1 MDESNIR
8 PVVEVTRGSIVESI
22 HFGTAA
28 VVDSTGKLLASI
40 GDPSTTTFLRSAAKP
55 FQALP
60 FIEMGGAEKFAM
72 TDREVGLICASHSG
86 TDEHFRAISALQEK
100 IGVHEEDLM
109 CGTHPPFHDATFRAL
124 IQRGETPSPNRHNC
138 SGKHTGMLAHA
149 LMRSL
154 PIATY
159 IDTGSAV
166 QQSILEAFA
175 DMCGLTI
182 DQVELGIDGCSAP
195 NFAAPLQSAAL
206 AYARLGDPTGLSHER
221 TAACRKIW
229 KGMTGNPD
237 MVAGPGRFDTIFMS
251 YMNGK
256 ALSKAGA
263 EGYQGIA
270 IAPGDLLGKDRPGI
284 GIVLKV
290 SDGDLDWRA
299 SGIIALEILRQLGI
313 LSAEEIATLG
323 KFAPH
328 PITNWRKLTVGEIRP
343 SFKLVFH

>member
-1 MDESNIR
+1 MDQSNLK

-22 HFGTAA
+22 HFGAAA
-28 VVDSTGKLLASI
+28 VVDSTGKLVASI
-40 GDPSTTTFLRSAAKP
+40 GDPAATTFLRSAAKP

-60 FIEMGGAEKFAM
+60 FIEMGGAEKFGM

-86 TDEHFRAISALQEK
+86 MDEHVQAVAALQKK
-100 IGVHEEDLM
+100 IGIHEEDLM
-109 CGTHPPFHDATFRAL
+109 CGTHPPFHEATTRAL
-124 IQRGETPSPNRHNC
+124 ILRGETPSPNRHNC

-154 PIATY
+154 PVATY
-159 IDTGSAV
+159 IDMESAV
-166 QQSILEAFA
+166 QRSILEAFA
-175 DMCGLTI
+175 SMCGLEVN
-182 DQVELGIDGCSAP
+182 QVELGVDGCSAP

-206 AYARLGDPTGLSHER
+206 AYARLGDPIGLSPER
-221 TAACRKIW
+221 AAACHRIW
-229 KGMTGNPD
+229 KGMTENSD
-237 MVAGPGRFDTIFMS
+237 MVAGPERFDTVFMT

-270 IAPGDLLGKDRPGI
+270 IAPGDLLGKGRPGI

-313 LSAEEIATLG
+313 LSSDEVSTLG

-343 SFKLVFH
+343 CFKLEIH